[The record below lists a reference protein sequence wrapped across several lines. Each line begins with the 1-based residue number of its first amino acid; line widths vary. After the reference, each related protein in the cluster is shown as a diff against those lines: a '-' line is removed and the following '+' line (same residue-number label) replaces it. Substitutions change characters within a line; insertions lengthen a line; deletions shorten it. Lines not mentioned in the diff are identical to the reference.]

1 MPWRARLAAIAAL
14 ISLPAACTDVRE
26 VRDFTGDTALQIEC
40 GPNIARCE
48 ARAREACPRGYDVL
62 ATGENQTV
70 VASGSP
76 GDRRTMASADNVMK
90 VKCR

>member
-1 MPWRARLAAIAAL
+1 MPFRFLLAALLA
-14 ISLPAACTDVRE
+14 LPAACTGVRE
-26 VRDFTGDTALQIEC
+26 VRDFTGDTALLIEC
-40 GPNIARCE
+40 GPEIARCE

-70 VASGSP
+70 VASGTP
-76 GDRRTMASADNVMK
+76 GDRRTMASADRVIK

>member
-1 MPWRARLAAIAAL
+1 MPSRARIAACAAL
-14 ISLPAACTDVRE
+14 LALPACTDVRE

-62 ATGENQTV
+62 ATGENTTI
-70 VASGSP
+70 VASGTLS
-76 GDRRTMASADNVMK
+76 DRRTMAGTDKVMK